1 MEQLQIYLLG
11 QLRLFVGERP
21 FPFKSLPRVKTLLAY
36 LLLHPDNPIP
46 RNKLAFTLWPDVP
59 ETKAKSRLRR
69 HIYELRQ
76 ALPPT
81 TEELPWMIVNAQTI
95 QWNPAA
101 PCWLDTAAFNYLIRQ
116 PNRLAEA
123 IALYTGPLL
132 PDEDE
137 SWLLLPRQQLQNGYQ
152 QTLQQLIEHN
162 WRQDDWQQALVYAQ
176 QLLHSDPFHEKGI
189 QQLLALLYGLGER
202 ATAVSR
208 YQQFTDQ
215 LMADLEV
222 PPLPETTAVYDAI
235 HANEETTA
243 VFALAELVAPPV
255 APQETATKHP
265 TSGNIPN
272 LLQPLIGREQELA
285 ELIQFMIGKSP
296 VRLLT
301 LTGISGIGKTHLA
314 IATAIQL
321 QNHYATCF
329 PDGCFFLTLAS
340 LSQPEQVWTT
350 IANQL
355 QVKVKG
361 QNDPFAVLREH
372 LRYKQ
377 CLLILDNFEHLLT
390 AVPALQ
396 TLLQAAPQLQIL
408 VTSIVPLGIIG
419 EQEYPLHALQL
430 PALAEKAAIT
440 TLMQNE
446 AVAFFTAIAQTANP
460 HFQLDEKNSTD
471 VVKICH
477 QLDGIPLA
485 LELAAAQSKH
495 LTPTLLQQQ
504 LVVSQQLVSQ
514 ATTTRPDRHQSISAA
529 LQWSFDLLTDAE
541 KELLLQLSYFPD
553 SFSLTAVSVICFQHS
568 ITEIDAFDADIFN
581 RLTQLANKHFIY
593 SVNRPTVEG
602 VIRFAMLRTIRHFL
616 REQFPPA
623 IDLSWQLRY
632 LNYYAQSIWPLRIEY
647 HDNAPKWQRWLENE
661 TENVRQALNWAY
673 TSDDESQFAPLG
685 VKIVIGMGPYWET
698 AMHLTEALFQFQR
711 FDSRLNNCSPETQI
725 RFLRAAGTIA
735 DLVGLP
741 DDVAFDYR
749 ERALALARQGE
760 DPELICYC
768 LDTFGS
774 SANRRGDFARG
785 ERMLREAL
793 ALEKEM
799 HPQQI
804 RYRQASIMMN
814 LSIAIKRNSADI
826 EQALTLQ
833 EGCVDFLRT
842 QNRPSDLAKAILSL
856 GHTYRGIGNHQKDA
870 ACIREGLQIGQKL
883 NDRFV
888 QILFL
893 TAVAE
898 HAKFH
903 HQFADSVQVYG
914 ALLTLSQTFHI
925 GWPPYMQEGF
935 TRDLETCHGQITATA
950 YTLAWEKGT
959 RLSLEEAVSLAHQI
973 ISDHLDV
980 LDNQ

>member
-11 QLRLFVGERP
+11 QLRMFVGERP

-36 LLLHPDNPIP
+36 LLLHPDNPIA
-46 RNKLAFTLWPDVP
+46 RHKLAFMLWPDVP

-81 TEELPWMIVNAQTI
+81 TEEIPWIIVNAQTI

-101 PCWLDTAAFNYLIRQ
+101 LYWLDTAAFNYLICQ

-162 WRQDDWQQALVYAQ
+162 WRQEDWQQALVYAQ
-176 QLLHSDPFHEKGI
+176 QLLHSDPYHEKGI

-215 LMADLEV
+215 LMAELEV
-222 PPLPETTAVYDAI
+222 DPLPETTAVYEAI
-235 HANEETTA
+235 HANKETTA
-243 VFALAELVAPPV
+243 VFALAELVVTPV
-255 APQETATKHP
+255 APQETRTERP
-265 TSGNIPN
+265 TTGNIPN
-272 LLQPLIGREQELA
+272 LLQPLIGREQELT
-285 ELIQFMIGKSP
+285 ELIQFMIGNSP

-314 IATAIQL
+314 IATAMQL
-321 QNHYATCF
+321 QTRYATRF
-329 PDGCFFLTLAS
+329 PDGYFFVTLAS
-340 LSQPEQVWTT
+340 LTQSDQVWTAV
-350 IANQL
+350 ANQL

-361 QNDPFAVLREH
+361 QNDPFAVLREQ

-396 TLLQAAPQLQIL
+396 TLLHAAPQLQIL
-408 VTSIVPLGIIG
+408 ITSIVPLGIMG
-419 EQEYPLHALQL
+419 EQEYPLQALQL
-430 PALAEKAAIT
+430 PALAGKADIP

-446 AVAFFTAIAQTANP
+446 AVAFFTAVAQTANP
-460 HFQLDEKNSTD
+460 HFQLEKKNSVD

-485 LELAAAQSKH
+485 LELAAARSKH
-495 LTPTLLQQQ
+495 LTPALLQQQ
-504 LVVSQQLVSQ
+504 LAVSQQLVSQ

-541 KELLLQLSYFPD
+541 KELLLQLAHFPD
-553 SFSLTAVSVICFQHS
+553 SFSLTAVATICFQQS
-568 ITEIDAFDADIFN
+568 VTDIDTFDADIFN
-581 RLTQLANKHFIY
+581 RLTQLADKHFIY
-593 SVNRPTVEG
+593 KVNRPTAEG
-602 VIRFAMLRTIRHFL
+602 VLRFAILRTIRHFL
-616 REQFPPA
+616 HEQFPA
-623 IDLSWQLRY
+623 TIDASWQHRY
-632 LNYYAQSIWPLRIEY
+632 LSYYAAIIWPLRSEWQG
-647 HDNAPKWQRWLENE
+647 NVAKWQRWLENE
-661 TENVRQALNWAY
+661 TENVRQALNWAD
-673 TSDDESQFAPLG
+673 TSEDATQLAPLG
-685 VKIVIGMGPYWET
+685 VKIVIGMTSYWET
-698 AMHLTEALFQFQR
+698 AVYLTEALMQFQR
-711 FDSRLNNCSPETQI
+711 FDSHLHNCPPEIQI

-735 DLVGLP
+735 DLVGLA
-741 DDVAFDYR
+741 DDIAFDYR

-793 ALEKEM
+793 ALEKEL
-799 HPQQI
+799 HPQQM

-814 LSIAIKRNSADI
+814 LSIAIKRNSADM
-826 EQALTLQ
+826 EQALALQ

-856 GHTYRGIGNHQKDA
+856 GHTYRGMGNHRKDA
-870 ACIREGLQIGQKL
+870 ACIREGLQIGQTL

-903 HQFADSVQVYG
+903 HQFADAVQVYG
-914 ALLTLSQTFHI
+914 ALLALSQTLHI

-935 TRDLETCHGQITATA
+935 TRDLEACRGQITATA
-950 YTLAWEKGT
+950 YTLAWEKGA

-973 ISDHLDV
+973 ISDRVDV
-980 LDNQ
+980 LDNP